1 MKSKVPIFLLICLFS
16 VGILGCDKIKPEMF
30 NKATVK
36 KSAELVTAKGPV
48 VAMVNNVPVGLEDL
62 NQEIDAYN
70 ASVPADKPEAKIT
83 TKEQKITYLKN
94 EVIRRMLLAQH
105 ATDMGLERNEE
116 VVKALEKTKTQLL
129 VLELVKQ
136 ETANVDVPSKEIE
149 DYYNTYKEQ
158 LKKPEERQL
167 REICVS
173 TEQEAKDITIQL
185 LQGAD
190 FATLAKDH
198 SKTPSAKN
206 GGDLGFL
213 AKGKKSTQFDQVAF
227 SGALEV
233 GEISNIF
240 KSPDG
245 YCILK
250 LEAKRGGELR
260 SLTDMW
266 DDIKRGLTFLKQQ
279 QKIEQLI
286 GKLSREVKIEVYEG
300 EIK

>member
-1 MKSKVPIFLLICLFS
+1 
-16 VGILGCDKIKPEMF
+16 MF
-30 NKATVK
+30 PQKAEPK
-36 KSAELVTAKGPV
+36 KTAEIVAVKGPV
-48 VAMVNNVPVGLEDL
+48 VALVNNVPIGLEDL

-70 ASVPADKPEAKIT
+70 ASVPANKPEAKIIT
-83 TKEQKITYLKN
+83 REQKITYLKN

-105 ATDMGLERNEE
+105 ATDMGLERNDE

-167 REICVS
+167 REICLS
-173 TEQEAKDITIQL
+173 TEQEAKDIAIQL
-185 LQGAD
+185 LQGGD

-198 SKTPSAKN
+198 STAPSAKN
-206 GGDLGFL
+206 GGDLGFI
-213 AKGKKSTQFDQVAF
+213 AKGKKSAQFDQVAF

-233 GEISNIF
+233 GSISSIF

-250 LEAKRGGELR
+250 LEGKKGGELR
-260 SLTDMW
+260 SLTEMW

-279 QKIEQLI
+279 QKVEQLI
-286 GKLSREVKIEVYEG
+286 GKLSREAKIEVYEG